1 MRREVSVCAEYHRW
15 GMLTV
20 SELDVEAR
28 VKERARPGKQLRCLG
43 EQDLQATRDSHL
55 QRREMRN

>member
-1 MRREVSVCAEYHRW
+1 
-15 GMLTV
+15 MLTV